1 MGKRRTAR
9 EMALQMLFQLD
20 QGRSEVRDVLKSY
33 EPADVSGEGEGI
45 GVELEAGDLRSARG
59 YAESIVAGVVESR
72 EEIDELIRSQA
83 ANWRLE
89 RMPVVDRTVLR
100 IAVYELLKE
109 TDVPQVV
116 IVNEAIEL
124 AKRYGSEQSGSFVN
138 GVLDGM
144 VHSGKFA
151 GRLH

>member
-1 MGKRRTAR
+1 VGKRRTAR
-9 EMALQMLFQLD
+9 EMALQMLFQLE

-45 GVELEAGDLRSARG
+45 GVELEPGDLRSARG
-59 YAESIVAGVVESR
+59 YAESIVAGVVQNR
-72 EEIDELIRSQA
+72 EEIDELIRTQA

-144 VHSGKFA
+144 VHSGKFV

>member
-9 EMALQMLFQLD
+9 EMALQMLFQLE

-45 GVELEAGDLRSARG
+45 GVELEPGDLRSARG
-59 YAESIVAGVVESR
+59 YAESIVAGVVVSR

-83 ANWRLE
+83 TNWRLE

-138 GVLDGM
+138 GVLDGL
-144 VHSGKFA
+144 VHSGKFE

>member
-1 MGKRRTAR
+1 VGKRRTAR
-9 EMALQMLFQLD
+9 EMALQMLFQLE
-20 QGRSEVRDVLKSY
+20 QGRSDVGDVLKSY

-45 GVELEAGDLRSARG
+45 GVELEPGDLRSARG
-59 YAESIVAGVVESR
+59 YAESIVAGVVATR
-72 EEIDELIRSQA
+72 GEIDELIRSQA
-83 ANWRLE
+83 TNWRLE

-124 AKRYGSEQSGSFVN
+124 AKRYGSEQSGAFVN
-138 GVLDGM
+138 GVLDGL
-144 VHSGKFA
+144 VHSHKFE

>member
-9 EMALQMLFQLD
+9 EMALQMLFQLE
-20 QGRSEVRDVLKSY
+20 QGKSEVRDVLKSY

-45 GVELEAGDLRSARG
+45 GVELEPGDLRSARG

-72 EEIDELIRSQA
+72 DEIDDLIRTQA